1 MNFILKT
8 MLLSVVSLN
17 LFAAE
22 DFDKASREAVEEV
35 QHNMTNVSAREK
47 SINENANT
55 RAADRQLTELVGNGA
70 LKQESY
76 QLSADIFKYLIDKHA
91 GDPVKAQEEL
101 LKAMKDPKAFL
112 GTLPDNYKDKIR
124 QIAAEV
130 EAKNKKP

>member
-8 MLLSVVSLN
+8 ILFSLVSLN
-17 LFAAE
+17 LWAAE
-22 DFDKASREAVEEV
+22 DFGKASREAVEEV

-91 GDPVKAQEEL
+91 GDPIKAQEEL

>member
-1 MNFILKT
+1 MNLILKT

-17 LFAAE
+17 LWAAE
-22 DFDKASREAVEEV
+22 DFGKTSREAVEEV

-91 GDPVKAQEEL
+91 GDPIKAQEEL